1 MASSGQKRTRSER
14 VAALDMPPNRFQRFL
29 KGFQNRNSLLRIVL
43 LASVSVATAIIMQGW
58 NPPFSYRTG
67 YIPWRDI
74 VVAYAFQKPDPVA
87 TETARLRAQSQVRYV
102 YINDPEPLVQL
113 KASLRNTLL
122 ELAADD
128 KLTSQE
134 NETWAEFQPPLEED
148 QKPPSDKELTAEFQR
163 FHEKIAGEK
172 NMAKIADALAAAL
185 APFESQG
192 LLDKLT
198 QKPKQLNQEQIVV
211 HPKGRPEIEKIVN
224 ITDVLIGNGNAI
236 SSRLE
241 EKLGDP
247 LLAARLFAWL
257 RPRLKPTLTFD
268 EAATQKAVRKA
279 FDSVDEVYAKFA
291 VGQVL
296 SPAGKPLDQEAM
308 DLLWREYA
316 AAMQARPWEERFYR
330 LLAVVTVCLTLFTLS
345 LFYLKRREPELYDNL
360 TRLTILFAS
369 TCLTV
374 GIVWW
379 ASTDIWRAEL
389 VPILLFAQITAIVH
403 RQEFGFLFST
413 IVILLVVVEL
423 NILSGEL
430 LMLLVVCTIAILQL
444 GTIRTRSKLIIVG
457 LLTGIVAVSL
467 TIVGSLIDG
476 QPFGWTV
483 VREGLRNGLCT
494 LAAGFIMTGMLP
506 FVERFFGIL
515 TDLSLLELGD
525 VAHPLLQELVRR
537 APSTYNH
544 SITVGSIAEAAA
556 DAIGARGLL
565 VRVGAYYH
573 DIGKMLKPGYFIE
586 NQGRDANRHEQLV
599 PAMSTLVII
608 AHIKDGANL
617 ARQHRLP
624 QPIIDFILQHH
635 GTTLVGYFFD
645 RASRQSQE
653 DPNGRPVE
661 ESAFR
666 YPGPKPQSKEAGILM
681 LSDAVESASRTLVD
695 PTPSRI
701 ENLVHQIVE
710 QRLEDGQF
718 DESGMNFRELRTVEK
733 SLIKSLIAIYHGR
746 VKYPESRLA

>member
-1 MASSGQKRTRSER
+1 M
-14 VAALDMPPNRFQRFL
+14 AALEMPPNRFQRFL
-29 KGFQNRNSLLRIVL
+29 KGMQTRNTLLRVTLLTSMSVL
-43 LASVSVATAIIMQGW
+43 TAVIIQGW

-67 YIPWRDI
+67 FIPRRDI
-74 VVAYAFQKPDPVA
+74 VAAMPFQKPDPVA
-87 TETARLRAQSQVRYV
+87 TELARDRAKSQVRCV
-102 YINDPEPLVQL
+102 YINDPEPLIQL

-128 KLTSQE
+128 QLTPLEQE
-134 NETWAEFQPPLEED
+134 VWNEFQPPREEGEPAAD
-148 QKPPSDKELTAEFQR
+148 EEELAAQFRQ
-163 FHEKIAGEK
+163 FHAKVVGEK
-172 NMAKIADALAAAL
+172 NLAKIEEAVASAL

-198 QKPKQLNQEQIVV
+198 QTPQQLNQEQIVV
-211 HPKGRPEIEKIVN
+211 HPKGRLEIEKIVN
-224 ITDVLIGNGNAI
+224 IADVLIGDGNSI
-236 SSRLE
+236 LQRLE
-241 EKLGDP
+241 EKLGDT

-268 EAATQKAVRKA
+268 EAATQRAIRKA
-279 FDSVDEVYAKFA
+279 ADSVEEVYAKFA

-296 SPAGKPLDQEAM
+296 CPAGKPLGRDEM
-308 DLLWREYA
+308 DLLRCEYA
-316 AAMQARPWEERFYR
+316 AAMYARAFGLQLFRFS
-330 LLAVVTVCLTLFTLS
+330 AVVAVCLTLFSLS
-345 LFYLKRREPELYDNL
+345 FFYLSRREPQLFDNL
-360 TRLTILFAS
+360 TRLTILLTS
-369 TCLTV
+369 TGLTV

-379 ASTDIWRAEL
+379 SSTDAWRAEL
-389 VPILLFAQITAIVH
+389 VPILLFAQIAAIVH
-403 RQEFGFLFST
+403 RQEFGLLFST
-413 IVILLVVVEL
+413 VVILLVVVEL
-423 NILSGEL
+423 NLPSGEIL
-430 LMLLVVCTIAILQL
+430 TLLVVCTVAILQL
-444 GTIRTRSKLIIVG
+444 GTIRTRSKLIVVG
-457 LLTGIVAVSL
+457 LVSGFAAVFLTV
-467 TIVGSLIDG
+467 VGALIDG
-476 QPFGWTV
+476 QPFTWTI
-483 VREGLRNGLCT
+483 VREGLRNGLCA
-494 LAAGFIMTGMLP
+494 LAAGFIMTGVLP
-506 FVERFFGIL
+506 FVEKYFGVL

-586 NQGRDANRHEQLV
+586 NQGRDPNRHEQLV

-624 QPIIDFILQHH
+624 QPILDFILQHH

-681 LSDAVESASRTLVD
+681 LADAVESASRTLVD

-718 DESGMNFRELRTVEK
+718 DDSGMNFRELRTVEK

-746 VKYPESRLA
+746 VKYPEPRLV